1 MLTDNK
7 VGISII
13 DVLENQIQR
22 FDLLYSEYIEM
33 WRKNNEEDRVNAKKK
48 LKILNVLIWKQD
60 KLFFV
65 CLNILFNISSNPA
78 IEKKMR
84 KAGLVQILIRC
95 LERNDFHLLIVT
107 LGFLRKLSVIAEYKD
122 QMVNIPP
129 FSWQSASLKNCNV
142 SSPAKTKS
150 CSIFPSWSTTTSAS
164 TKGPEKPS
172 KKQG

>member
-1 MLTDNK
+1 M
-7 VGISII
+7 GISII

-107 LGFLRKLSVIAEYKD
+107 LGFLRKLSVIA
-122 QMVNIPP
+122 
-129 FSWQSASLKNCNV
+129 
-142 SSPAKTKS
+142 
-150 CSIFPSWSTTTSAS
+150 
-164 TKGPEKPS
+164 
-172 KKQG
+172 